1 MRKGGAIPVAVR
13 RWLDEVRDFSPNAK
27 IHLTSLVLYEIGFW
41 LSQLF
46 LNFFILSQGH
56 DREFLG
62 MLTAIPST
70 VALVFTILV
79 GLVADRMGR
88 KRAMLLGTL
97 GAALTMLGFVL
108 SATCG
113 RMLAYFIVNG
123 FLGTFLWVSI
133 DPFLMENSTE
143 SERVTLFSVKF
154 AVMMG
159 TGFIANIVGGRLPAF
174 YAGLLGVGAESTPA
188 YRATMLSSVAI
199 SFAAVVPLL
208 FIRAQPRPRDRAS
221 GSILGEFL
229 HEWHEL
235 LDLLPTASRLVLPN
249 LIIPLGAGM
258 LIPYLNVYFKD
269 TFGLADATIGS
280 LFAWQ
285 SVMTAS
291 ATLLAP
297 VLARKWG
304 RIRSLVATE
313 ALSVPMLFL
322 LGFVPILPV
331 AVVAY
336 WLRAALMNM
345 GNPLYSSFAME
356 QVSGD
361 KRATLSALMTMGFNV
376 GWSVGT
382 YLSGVVQ
389 ENWGF
394 RPLFVA
400 TIVFYVIAIALTWA
414 FFGRSEPRPGQAGI
428 AS

>member
-1 MRKGGAIPVAVR
+1 MKKAIRVAIR
-13 RWLDEVRDFSPNAK
+13 RWLGEVRAFSPNARLY
-27 IHLTSLVLYEIGFW
+27 LTSSILRGIGFG

-46 LNFFILSQGH
+46 LNFFVLSQGH

-62 MLTAIPST
+62 TLTAIPSAI
-70 VALVFTILV
+70 ALVFAIPV

-88 KRAMLLGTL
+88 KRALLLGAL

-108 SATCG
+108 SATHRG
-113 RMLAYFIVNG
+113 MLAYFIVNG
-123 FLGTFLWVSI
+123 FLGAFLWVSLS
-133 DPFLMENSTE
+133 PFLMENSTK
-143 SERVTLFSVKF
+143 SERVTLFSLDF
-154 AVMMG
+154 AAMIG

-174 YAGLLGVGAESTPA
+174 YAGLLGVGVESTPA
-188 YRATMLSSVAI
+188 YRATMLISVAI
-199 SFAAVVPLL
+199 IFAAVVPLL
-208 FIRAQPRPRDRAS
+208 LIRARPCLQDRA
-221 GSILGEFL
+221 GGNTLGRLF
-229 HEWHEL
+229 HEGREL
-235 LDLLPTASRLVLPN
+235 LALLPTAFRLVLPG
-249 LIIPLGAGM
+249 LIIPLGAGL